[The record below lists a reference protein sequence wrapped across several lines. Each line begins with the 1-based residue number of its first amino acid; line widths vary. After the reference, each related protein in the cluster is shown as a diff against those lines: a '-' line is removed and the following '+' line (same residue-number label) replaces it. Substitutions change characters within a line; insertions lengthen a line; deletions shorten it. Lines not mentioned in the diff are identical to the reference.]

1 MVQQAIDSFG
11 RLDTL
16 VCNAGFLRDRM
27 LAGMSEDEWDSV
39 TRVHL
44 KGHFAPAR
52 HAIEYWRDQSKAG
65 NQIDARVVNTSSG
78 AGLAGSIGQ
87 GNYATAKAGI
97 ALLTI
102 QQAAEWGRY
111 GVRCN
116 AIAPDARTRMTE
128 GVFYS
133 SEIPDGFDEKAP
145 ENVSPLVVWLG
156 SADCDVTGR
165 IFENTAGQLN
175 VCDGW
180 QKGPIESVG
189 DRRMTVAEAGRAG
202 PPVDRRRAATAA
214 GPRRSGLTA
223 ARWISTT
230 RRRRP
235 PGATECTTFLRLHAE
250 LKPERADLGQSYWA
264 KARTPRRRPTTTPAA
279 GPGSGRSSTRVGPGS
294 PGRSSTAVVACRVTS
309 PAIFAEEE
317 SRYDVPQ
324 GQFAQSIGMAGP
336 TIIVHGTDAQKARYL
351 AADADGRGDLVSALL
366 RTRRRLRPGRAA
378 HRRVSS
384 TATRSS

>member
-1 MVQQAIDSFG
+1 MGSVDGRVVVITGAARGLGRAHALAFAAEGARVVVNDLGVERDGSPGTSDAANEVVEEIRAAGGEAVANAADVADWDQAQAMIQQAIDEFG

-27 LAGMSEDEWDSV
+27 LAGMSEEEWDTV

-65 NQIDARVVNTSSG
+65 NEIDARVVNTSSG

-111 GVRCN
+111 GVLAN

-133 SEIPDGFDEKAP
+133 ADIPEGFDEKAP
-145 ENVSPLVVWLG
+145 ENISPLVVWLG
-156 SADCDVTGR
+156 SGDCDVTGR
-165 IFENTAGQLN
+165 TFENTGGQLN

-180 QKGPIESVG
+180 QKGPIETVG
-189 DRRMTVAEAGRAG
+189 DRRMTVGEAGELARASI
-202 PPVDRRRAATAA
+202 A
-214 GPRRSGLTA
+214 GE
-223 ARWISTT
+223 
-230 RRRRP
+230 RP
-235 PGATECTTFLRLHAE
+235 PQ
-250 LKPERADLGQSYWA
+250 P
-264 KARTPRRRPTTTPAA
+264 
-279 GPGSGRSSTRVGPGS
+279 
-294 PGRSSTAVVACRVTS
+294 
-309 PAIFAEEE
+309 
-317 SRYDVPQ
+317 
-324 GQFAQSIGMAGP
+324 
-336 TIIVHGTDAQKARYL
+336 VHGAQA
-351 AADADGRGDLVSALL
+351 
-366 RTRRRLRPGRAA
+366 
-378 HRRVSS
+378 
-384 TATRSS
+384 